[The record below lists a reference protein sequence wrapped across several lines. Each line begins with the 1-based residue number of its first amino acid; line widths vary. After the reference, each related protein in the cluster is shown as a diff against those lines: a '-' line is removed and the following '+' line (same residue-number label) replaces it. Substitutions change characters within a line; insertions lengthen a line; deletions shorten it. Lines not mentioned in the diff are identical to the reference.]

1 MKLTAGQEKLI
12 ADYLNALSAELT
24 PLGEDARRS
33 ALMRARSRIRE
44 ELRAFG
50 TEFVG
55 DGDVN
60 RILDQCGTPSDY
72 AERLAQGLHSE
83 TRSGAAKAS
92 APAPGP
98 HEPWSLDAADGRFL
112 GVCAGIAREFDLSAS
127 AVRGF
132 GLMLLIT
139 GPFAVMGYL
148 GAYAYMRSRTDA
160 DRLAPIDWAVFAKRV
175 GAALGIAIA
184 LHLAAVWTAF
194 GIEWA
199 YERVIGGS
207 IDTIPAKYGWLP
219 GETFGYLFWA
229 LMWSLPF
236 AALAGLPVS
245 KGWAGTFNKLAQTCL
260 ALYAVAL
267 AYGVGALLAGVAL
280 VESKNLQG
288 IDPAAILSE
297 YLYP

>member
-33 ALMRARSRIRE
+33 ALMRARARIRE

-55 DGDVN
+55 NGDVSQ
-60 RILDQCGTPSDY
+60 ILDQCGTPSGY
-72 AERLAQGLHSE
+72 AERLVQGLK
-83 TRSGAAKAS
+83 TDGTSGAPKANGRGVS
-92 APAPGP
+92 PDG
-98 HEPWSLDAADGRFL
+98 PWSLDAAEGRFL
-112 GVCAGIAREFDLSAS
+112 GVCAGIAREFDLTPS

-132 GLMLLIT
+132 GLLLLVT
-139 GPFAVMGYL
+139 GPFAVLAYL
-148 GAYAYMRSRTDA
+148 GAYAYMRRQTDP
-160 DRLAPIDWAVFAKRV
+160 DRAAPIDWTAFAKRT
-175 GAALGIAIA
+175 GAAFAIALA
-184 LHLAAVWTAF
+184 LHLAGVWTVFAI
-194 GIEWA
+194 GWA
-199 YERVIGGS
+199 YERLTGGS
-207 IDTIPAKYGWLP
+207 IAAIAPEYGWLP
-219 GETFGYLFWA
+219 GAAFGYLFWA

-245 KGWAGTFNKLAQTCL
+245 KGWTGTFNKLAQACL

-288 IDPAAILSE
+288 IDPAAILSQ